1 MIKDKDKKINE
12 KRLSVLKGAL
22 ELLKEVQERQEINIQ
37 PINIEIN
44 STENVKELAVEE
56 LICSGQTIID
66 SISYTINHLGRSFES
81 TDLSEELE
89 NLKKENIEIALN
101 KILEIFEL
109 IRKGAVTRVSDF
121 TEYTRVLW
129 MLRKDLRGN

>member
-1 MIKDKDKKINE
+1 MEKINE
-12 KRLSVLKGAL
+12 KRLLVLKVAL

-121 TEYTRVLW
+121 TDYTRVLW

>member
-1 MIKDKDKKINE
+1 MEKINE
-12 KRLSVLKGAL
+12 KRLSVLKVAL

-121 TEYTRVLW
+121 TDYTRVLW

>member
-1 MIKDKDKKINE
+1 MEKINE
-12 KRLSVLKGAL
+12 KRLSVLKVAL

-109 IRKGAVTRVSDF
+109 IRKWAVTRVSDF
-121 TEYTRVLW
+121 TDYTRVLW

>member
-1 MIKDKDKKINE
+1 MEKINE
-12 KRLSVLKGAL
+12 KRLSVLKVAL

>member
-1 MIKDKDKKINE
+1 MEKINE
-12 KRLSVLKGAL
+12 KRLSVLKVAL
-22 ELLKEVQERQEINIQ
+22 ELQKEVQERQEINIQ

-109 IRKGAVTRVSDF
+109 IRKGTVTRVSDF
-121 TEYTRVLW
+121 TDYTRVLW

>member
-1 MIKDKDKKINE
+1 MEKINE
-12 KRLSVLKGAL
+12 KRLSVLKVAL

-109 IRKGAVTRVSDF
+109 IRKGAVTTVSDF